1 MKFGEKM
8 ETKTYY
14 GIQVNQTPDSKPFY
28 LLSASAHEILE
39 WADAPRKQEKFLA
52 GFQRK
57 LGDRFSDITDFLTH
71 PDSHGRNI
79 IPSSVI
85 IATNLTN
92 LLITPIENNGF
103 VKIEI
108 QIPERNKIVE
118 LKETISRLKQRLGT
132 EELDS
137 INLDLDPAEAIDGD
151 EANIEDDADVPP
163 ESYLALIVKK
173 LESVGED
180 FDKLDPEF
188 RDAVYE
194 YLDNTSKPGLILDGQ
209 HRVYGAKGVNEFS
222 VNLPI
227 VLIPDLEISEQVFH
241 FYVLNNK
248 ARPLNKTELRSI
260 VSTSL
265 SNEEIHQLYDR
276 FEQVGVV
283 AEEAS
288 WTHKMNTDKN
298 SPFRDLVNFG
308 YTGSKAPI
316 PENVANTVISKFIK
330 MGRKYKP
337 LYDSVDE
344 WSSETAA
351 GYEYRL
357 NVFFAMWRAVKSKY
371 PNAWQS
377 AISEGKGQILQK
389 VNLVILQEFLLD
401 KLVSEMPRRKTKG
414 EGSPFSDVSGLE
426 VEVSFQLHYL
436 SEEFYTRTW
445 VLKGLDTGTGHKE
458 FRSALD
464 DAVNSQS
471 LNLGNR
477 KLFKQ
482 KTT

>member
-1 MKFGEKM
+1 
-8 ETKTYY
+8 
-14 GIQVNQTPDSKPFY
+14 
-28 LLSASAHEILE
+28 
-39 WADAPRKQEKFLA
+39 
-52 GFQRK
+52 
-57 LGDRFSDITDFLTH
+57 
-71 PDSHGRNI
+71 
-79 IPSSVI
+79 
-85 IATNLTN
+85 
-92 LLITPIENNGF
+92 
-103 VKIEI
+103 
-108 QIPERNKIVE
+108 
-118 LKETISRLKQRLGT
+118 
-132 EELDS
+132 LDS
-137 INLDLDPAEAIDGD
+137 IGLDQDLSESLEVDDTNTD
-151 EANIEDDADVPP
+151 DDADIPP

-173 LESVGED
+173 LESVGND
-180 FDKLDPEF
+180 FEKLDPEF

-209 HRVYGAKGVNEFS
+209 HRVYGAKGVNEFP

-276 FEQVGVV
+276 FEQVGVT

-288 WTHKMNTDKN
+288 WTHKMNTDRD

-308 YTGSKAPI
+308 YPGSRAPI
-316 PENVANTVISKFIK
+316 PENVANTVVSKFIK

-337 LYDSVDE
+337 LFESVND
-344 WSSETAA
+344 WSSENAV
-351 GYEYRL
+351 GYDYRL
-357 NVFFAMWRAVKSKY
+357 KVFFALWRAVKLKY

-377 AISEGKGQILQK
+377 AVTEGKGQILQK
-389 VNLVILQEFLLD
+389 VNLIILQEFLLD
-401 KLVSEMPRRKTKG
+401 KLVSEMPKRKAKN
-414 EGSPFSDVSGLE
+414 EGSPFSDISQLE
-426 VEVSFQLHYL
+426 LEVSFQLHYL
-436 SEEFYTRTW
+436 TEEFYNRTW
-445 VLKGLDTGTGHKE
+445 VLKGLDTGAGHKE

-482 KTT
+482 KTV